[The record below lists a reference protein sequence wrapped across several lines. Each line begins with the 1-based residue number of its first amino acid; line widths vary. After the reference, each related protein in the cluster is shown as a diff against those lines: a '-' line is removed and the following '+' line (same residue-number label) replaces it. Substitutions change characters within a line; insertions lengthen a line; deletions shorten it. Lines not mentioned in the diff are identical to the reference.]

1 MKKITILCFIIFCIT
16 FSIFAE
22 GTMIIPLP
30 IPINTSNET
39 KAYYF
44 DEDNKMCIKS
54 TSAFENVQDV
64 TKHIIEGRVVF
75 IHNNSNITKDEI
87 IEVLKKDD
95 RDTCLLIVAVVLG
108 IILFV
113 VVVSV
118 FLNWYTNRY

>member
-22 GTMIIPLP
+22 GTMIIPMP

-54 TSAFENVQDV
+54 TSAFENVQDI

-87 IEVLKKDD
+87 IEAFKKDD
-95 RDTCLLIVAVVLG
+95 RDTWLLAVGIVLG
-108 IILFV
+108 VILAIVIAFV
-113 VVVSV
+113 
-118 FLNWYTNRY
+118 FMNWYVNR